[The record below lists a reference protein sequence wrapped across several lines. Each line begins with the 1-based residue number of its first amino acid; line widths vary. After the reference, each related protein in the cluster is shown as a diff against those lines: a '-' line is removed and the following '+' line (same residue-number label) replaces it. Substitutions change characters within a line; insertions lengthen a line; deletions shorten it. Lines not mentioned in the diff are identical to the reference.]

1 MKAKGSRKTML
12 KQNLHTH
19 TSYDHG
25 KDTVE
30 EMIQTALDKGFTTL
44 GFSGHGTN
52 KPLAPTSMSSE
63 NQLAYKQAIRKAKEK
78 YKGQIEIFMGIEQ
91 DSMAPFEDEELDYKI
106 GSVHYMCKDGRVE
119 PVDDNTALFEQIRD
133 EMYDGSI
140 QKMVEAYYQSVED
153 MMDTQTFDIVGHI
166 DLISKFNEDE
176 EYFKF
181 DDPWYLAA
189 ALHAVQKGIEK
200 GLIFEM
206 NTGAVARGNRR
217 TAYPS
222 DEILEY
228 LADHDGMLVIDTDCH
243 DRNYL
248 DCQMDLCIERAKKA
262 GFKHLMRLTQ
272 NGFVKEPIE
281 NFQAESAFYQT
292 PKTSRGSHV
301 RPYLK

>member
-1 MKAKGSRKTML
+1 ML

-30 EMIQTALDKGFTTL
+30 EMIQAALDKGFTTL

-63 NQLAYKQAIRKAKEK
+63 NQLAYKQAIREAREK
-78 YKGQIEIFMGIEQ
+78 YKDQIEIFMGIEQ

-106 GSVHYMCKDGRVE
+106 GSVHYMCKAGRVE
-119 PVDDNTALFEQIRD
+119 PVDDNTTLFEQIRD
-133 EMYDGSI
+133 EMYNGSI
-140 QKMVEAYYQSVED
+140 QKMVKAYYQSVED
-153 MMDTQTFDIVGHI
+153 MMDTQNFDIVGHV
-166 DLISKFNEDE
+166 DLISKFNENED
-176 EYFKF
+176 YFAF
-181 DDPWYLAA
+181 DDPWYLEAA
-189 ALHAVQKGIEK
+189 FHAIQKGIDK

-206 NTGAVARGNRR
+206 NTGAVARGNRV

-222 DEILEY
+222 DELLQY
-228 LADHDGMLVIDTDCH
+228 MADHEAMLVVDTDCH
-243 DRNYL
+243 DRNDL

-262 GFKHLMRLTQ
+262 GFKYLMRLTK

-281 NFQAESAFYQT
+281 NFQPESAFYQA
-292 PKTSRGSHV
+292 PKAGQPGRI